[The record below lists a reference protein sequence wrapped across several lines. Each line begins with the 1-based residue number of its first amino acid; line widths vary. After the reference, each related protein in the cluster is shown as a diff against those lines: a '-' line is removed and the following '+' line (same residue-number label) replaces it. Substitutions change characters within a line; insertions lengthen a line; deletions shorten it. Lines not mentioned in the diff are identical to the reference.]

1 MAEHNDTGR
10 TGEMLAAAY
19 LEARGLLLLHTNW
32 RSGRLE
38 IDLVMSEKDTLHFVE
53 VKTATGK
60 NPGFPERR
68 VNAAKMQ
75 KLRRGAEAFLE
86 AFPQWKFIQFDILS
100 VVMHDGGQEDFFLI
114 EDIG

>member
-19 LEARGLLLLHTNW
+19 LESKGFVLLHTNW
-32 RSGRLE
+32 KSSRCE
-38 IDLVMSEKDTLHFVE
+38 IDLIMSKTDTLHFVE
-53 VKTATGK
+53 VKTASGK

-68 VNAAKMQ
+68 VNAVKMQ
-75 KLRRGAEAFLE
+75 KLRRAAEAYL
-86 AFPQWKFIQFDILS
+86 ASYPQWKFIQFDILS
-100 VVMHDGGQEDFFLI
+100 VVLQDGAEEDYFLI

>member
-19 LEARGLLLLHTNW
+19 LEARGFVLLYTNW
-32 RSGRLE
+32 KSGRCE
-38 IDLVMSEKDTLHFVE
+38 IDLIMSKSDTLHFVE
-53 VKTATGK
+53 VKTASGK

-68 VNAAKMQ
+68 VNVAKMQ
-75 KLRRGAEAFLE
+75 KLRRAAEAFLE
-86 AFPQWKFIQFDILS
+86 NYPQWKFIQFDILS
-100 VVMHDGGQEDFFLI
+100 VVLHDAEKEDYFLI